1 MDAAHGRRLT
11 WLSILPTHRTDK
23 AERSLNRILNVTRD
37 FRFQGPNRDDD
48 PTCLALANDYSG
60 SAAEEEEEE
69 VARATPP
76 HVLQPE
82 ATRKLPG
89 SYQEAGSASRGAVV
103 RHPRAVPLPLKQ
115 IHQQDRRLPAALGTE
130 ACDVESQGFR
140 GILAALGYPSRAY
153 VTGAINGGVTANDPF
168 CPSHAG
174 RERCA
179 NHSGSSAAAHCKRQ
193 MMRVMSVTPWGRVLS
208 CNTRLHQSV
217 ADPVQDGTALPWLLT
232 RIDVALAAE
241 DQQDYPSLSLALGGA
256 NASSGAIGCGRKLLW
271 HRRFVFPAA
280 PSWTACVPRMWR
292 GSPIPPGSLR
302 PHRPYRRVNKDKTLG
317 DGTKRGCVEK
327 HAFTGPLPTPGGLRE
342 LLCWCG
348 KQQPPGSTATPTK
361 TLISA
366 GHVALPRAE
375 VRPPASVCNEIC
387 PPKLSASIQSDRLQ
401 NYLALNCPNGC
412 PVPAASVVLDPCT
425 DSAQL
430 FEVQLMKL
438 GPTFYRGLPFSP
450 VAQTLEDHAVSLY
463 SRYQLEVLPRR
474 FPIEESRWDHASCQ
488 MTSKDTADGLYAPG
502 ARYTERLFKWLPSGE
517 EELKQGC
524 RVGPIYQPEE
534 DTLRNLCNARASRVN
549 TSMEPASPE
558 CGYLE
563 SSSHHQRSACWQ
575 WDLSDALWNNP
586 RCRPHCDH
594 TGVTTP
600 VSKLG
605 FCDAPRHQAE
615 MATAFKRMLN
625 GTVRKE
631 GRSMCSGIFVD
642 DGRSM
647 CSGIFVDDGRSMCSG
662 IFVENG
668 HTVVDSELSLS
679 ETTARTRAEIARLE
693 TRRELCICPQDSVAI
708 DRQGL
713 HWAGDRAARDGS
725 SQEHL
730 TQHRGCRVILRTDS
744 TTVMR
749 IVNRQ
754 GTMSSE
760 LWPLAER
767 TFKAA
772 IEYDLDSA
780 AEHTPGVETVV
791 ADGLSRFV
799 RQKDGLDWQY
809 RAGALHTL
817 PCLMDD
823 QSTLDGE
830 ADSAGP
836 FVDKKEG
843 HRRGVRDAQSYMKR
857 FLDHGLPQSYMKRF
871 LDHGLPQSYMKRF
884 LDHGLPQSY
893 MKRFLDHGLPQ
904 SYLKRF
910 LDHGLPATGTDG
922 LKRFLDHGLP
932 ATGTDV
938 VCYAAYSVRLRGI
951 TLDSSTDRPLL
962 GGRSVRHAELS
973 ALLKGRAGG
982 LHRAA
987 AGPGRH
993 PQALELLPVLD
1004 KRDKKPSQAG
1014 DAWTLYTAAQHLPL
1028 WFPPRQEIAP
1038 PPAADS
1044 VALHPWGPP
1053 EGGTKSLRDF
1063 FDLVQETLSPYVL
1076 DSDKNVAARKPR
1088 SCHMSAE
1095 LPALGLKPGE
1105 LLED

>member
-1 MDAAHGRRLT
+1 MTTRRAWRLLMTTLGRQQRRRRRRSQEQPRLT
-11 WLSILPTHRTDK
+11 SSSP
-23 AERSLNRILNVTRD
+23 
-37 FRFQGPNRDDD
+37 
-48 PTCLALANDYSG
+48 
-60 SAAEEEEEE
+60 
-69 VARATPP
+69 
-76 HVLQPE
+76 
-82 ATRKLPG
+82 KLPG
-89 SYQEAGSASRGAVV
+89 SYQEATRKREVQA
-103 RHPRAVPLPLKQ
+103 
-115 IHQQDRRLPAALGTE
+115 AALSSAIRE
-130 ACDVESQGFR
+130 
-140 GILAALGYPSRAY
+140 PSRSHSSRSTSK
-153 VTGAINGGVTANDPF
+153 TGD
-168 CPSHAG
+168 S
-174 RERCA
+174 
-179 NHSGSSAAAHCKRQ
+179 
-193 MMRVMSVTPWGRVLS
+193 
-208 CNTRLHQSV
+208 QSV

-450 VAQTLEDHAVSLY
+450 VAQTLED
-463 SRYQLEVLPRR
+463 RR
-474 FPIEESRWDHASCQ
+474 SWQRLRVRSVFKSFLVA
-488 MTSKDTADGLYAPG
+488 
-502 ARYTERLFKWLPSGE
+502 YTID
-517 EELKQGC
+517 
-524 RVGPIYQPEE
+524 GPIYQPEE

-631 GRSMCSGIFVD
+631 GRSMCSGIFVDDGRSMCSGIFVDDGRSMCSGIFVD

-830 ADSAGP
+830 ADSAGGLWSWTP
-836 FVDKKEG
+836 LGSGKRATIVAGGCTRCARFR
-843 HRRGVRDAQSYMKR
+843 HSYMKR